1 MPTYRDEAVVLR
13 THKLGEADRII
24 TMLSRQHGKIRAVAK
39 GVRRTTSKF
48 GARLEPFSHVD
59 LQFATGR
66 TLDVVTQV
74 ESLHAFGEPLTGNY
88 PAYTAGQVMLE
99 TADRL
104 VVEEGEPAVQQYL
117 LLVGALRVLNAGTA
131 DGARAPIADL
141 GLLSAPGARGGR
153 LRAVVHRLRP
163 LWRGR
168 TARGVLARG
177 GGRRLRTVPTARFCS
192 AGPRDDRRCS
202 APCSRV
208 AGATPETSTNASPAR
223 RAGSPPRTPPGTWTA
238 TSDRWRMSSVDPNW
252 PPPAEP
258 LVHRPHPV
266 AYVCAVLMP
275 LVLIAFLA
283 APLGVVWAMR
293 SGLIGSGGVPGASP
307 GAPGPGSGSGQG
319 EAGLGDPYY
328 PNAGNS
334 GYDVAK
340 YQIAISWDPAAAGPS
355 RHHRDQRP
363 LHPAAASR
371 SSSIW
376 RCRWTRCW

>member
-1 MPTYRDEAVVLR
+1 
-13 THKLGEADRII
+13 
-24 TMLSRQHGKIRAVAK
+24 MLSRQHGKIRAVAK

-104 VVEEGEPAVQQYL
+104 VIEEGEPAVQQYL

-131 DGARAPIADL
+131 DGDPGAIADL

-153 LRAVVHRLRP
+153 LRAVVRRLRP

-168 TARGVLARG
+168 TARGVLPRG
-177 GGRRLRTVPTARFCS
+177 GGRRLRTVPTARFGP
-192 AGPRDDRRCS
+192 AGPRDDR
-202 APCSRV
+202 
-208 AGATPETSTNASPAR
+208 PAR
-223 RAGSPPRTPPGTWTA
+223 RPARGSLERHPRRRRTLRPRGEQAHRRVRRLAPGPQPQIDGACRALTRTGRRPR
-238 TSDRWRMSSVDPNW
+238 SL
-252 PPPAEP
+252 

-266 AYVCAVLMP
+266 AYVFAVLMP

-293 SGLIGSGGVPGASP
+293 SGLIGSGGVPGAGP
-307 GAPGPGSGSGQG
+307 GVPGPGSGLG
-319 EAGLGDPYY
+319 AGRGRP
-328 PNAGNS
+328 
-334 GYDVAK
+334 
-340 YQIAISWDPAAAGPS
+340 
-355 RHHRDQRP
+355 RRP
-363 LHPAAASR
+363 LLPER
-371 SSSIW
+371 
-376 RCRWTRCW
+376 RQRRL